1 MSRAYVRTGYSRN
14 VATSS
19 PSIWMTLTSG
29 GGGGAVFAAALLH
42 AAPHSAPPTVRS
54 KRTVFPFI
62 FMTVVSRAVADPA
75 LSEEIPAAASTVL
88 GPPAQV
94 TLALR

>member
-1 MSRAYVRTGYSRN
+1 MSRAYVRAGYSRN

-42 AAPHSAPPTVRS
+42 AAADSAPATVRS
-54 KRTVFPFI
+54 KRPVFLFI
-62 FMTVVSRAVADPA
+62 FMTVLSRAVDDPA
-75 LSEEIPAAASTVL
+75 LSEEILAAASTVF
-88 GPPAQV
+88 GTSA
-94 TLALR
+94 